1 MHDIVAT
8 CQPAAIPQPSP
19 TLVYFP
25 QPLLGINGALKAY
38 RAAPLPEITVQS
50 AVRPIRW
57 RVQLAETTGVRPPL
71 ARPGTKCVELEKTA
85 DATGVV

>member
-1 MHDIVAT
+1 MQDLIAT

-19 TLVYFP
+19 TLVYASR
-25 QPLLGINGALKAY
+25 PLLDINGALKVY
-38 RAAPLPEITVQS
+38 GVAPLPEITVQS

-57 RVQLAETTGVRPPL
+57 RVQPGEKTRARPPL

-85 DATGVV
+85 DVTGVV